1 MSERP
6 SQILE
11 LRRVAADGAI
21 TEKLEL
27 PIHSGKD
34 PLALLL
40 EAAEDLCLVRE
51 SDAPDRIHRIDAN
64 DVRAF
69 VIPRMDE
76 LLAPGHDEL
85 KFVLAASGNEKVS
98 EHTIVRAIEKGV
110 WPTNGSVT
118 LEAAVLAAKLDAL
131 ARAAAKAGESLVLVE
146 RQPFDQAR

>member
-6 SQILE
+6 SRILE
-11 LRRVAADGAI
+11 LRRVNAAGAI
-21 TEKLEL
+21 TERLEL
-27 PIHSGKD
+27 AVHSGKD
-34 PLALLL
+34 PVALLV

-51 SDAPDRIHRIDAN
+51 SDSVQRIDAN

-69 VIPRMDE
+69 VIPRLDE

-85 KFVLAASGNEKVS
+85 KFVLAAGGNEKVS

-118 LEAAVLAAKLDAL
+118 LEAALLAVKLDAL
-131 ARAAAKAGESLVLVE
+131 AHAAAKAGESLVLVE
-146 RQPFDQAR
+146 RQPFDQAT